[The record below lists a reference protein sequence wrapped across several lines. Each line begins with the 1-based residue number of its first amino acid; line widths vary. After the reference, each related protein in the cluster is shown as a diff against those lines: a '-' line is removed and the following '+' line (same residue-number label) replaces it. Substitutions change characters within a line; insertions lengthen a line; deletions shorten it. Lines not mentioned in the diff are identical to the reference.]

1 VFKLFLI
8 LGIDVQNPKTMKVI
22 IYLLLIFS
30 TGILGAQNDEK
41 EEVKKTV
48 EIFFDGFHNQDST
61 LIKSATSS
69 AIIMQTIGRDKEGTS
84 VVKTSDFNN
93 FLKSIVSIPDTTKF
107 REKLL
112 SYQIQ
117 IDGSMANAWTPYE
130 FWVNDT
136 LSHCGVNSFQ
146 LHKQDGI
153 WKIIYIIDTRRRE
166 HCN

>member
-1 VFKLFLI
+1 MRVFI
-8 LGIDVQNPKTMKVI
+8 C
-22 IYLLLIFS
+22 LLLIFS
-30 TGILGAQNDEK
+30 SGLLNAQNNEK
-41 EEVKKTV
+41 EEVKKAV
-48 EIFFDGFHNQDST
+48 EMFFNGFHNQDSV
-61 LIKSATSS
+61 LIKSTTSPG
-69 AIIMQTIGRDKEGTS
+69 IIMQTIGRDKEGAS

-117 IDGSMANAWTPYE
+117 VDGSMANAWTPYE
-130 FWVNDT
+130 FWINDK

-146 LHKQDGI
+146 LHKQDGA

-166 HCN
+166 DCD

>member
-1 VFKLFLI
+1 MRILI
-8 LGIDVQNPKTMKVI
+8 C
-22 IYLLLIFS
+22 LLLIFS
-30 TGILGAQNDEK
+30 SCGLNAQNNEK
-41 EEVKKTV
+41 EEVKKAV

-61 LIKSATSS
+61 LIKRSTSP
-69 AIIMQTIGRDKEGTS
+69 AIIMQTIGRDKGGAS
-84 VVKTSDFNN
+84 VVKTSDFSN
-93 FLKSIVSIPDTTKF
+93 FLKSIVSIPDTTNF

-130 FWVNDT
+130 FWINDT

-146 LHKQDGI
+146 LHKQDGV

-166 HCN
+166 DCN

>member
-1 VFKLFLI
+1 MRILI
-8 LGIDVQNPKTMKVI
+8 C
-22 IYLLLIFS
+22 LLLICS
-30 TGILGAQNDEK
+30 SCGINAQNNEK
-41 EEVKKTV
+41 EEVKKAV

-61 LIKSATSS
+61 LIKRSTSP
-69 AIIMQTIGRDKEGTS
+69 AIIMQTIGRDKGGAS
-84 VVKTSDFNN
+84 VVKTSDFSN
-93 FLKSIVSIPDTTKF
+93 FLKSIVSIPDTTNF

-130 FWVNDT
+130 FWINDT

-146 LHKQDGI
+146 LHKQDGV

-166 HCN
+166 DCD

>member
-1 VFKLFLI
+1 MRILI
-8 LGIDVQNPKTMKVI
+8 C
-22 IYLLLIFS
+22 LLLIFS
-30 TGILGAQNDEK
+30 SFGINAQNNEK
-41 EEVKKTV
+41 EEVKKAV

-61 LIKSATSS
+61 LIKRSTSP
-69 AIIMQTIGRDKEGTS
+69 AIIMQTIARDKGGAS
-84 VVKTSDFNN
+84 VVKTSDFSN
-93 FLKSIVSIPDTTKF
+93 FLKSIVSIPDTTNF

-130 FWVNDT
+130 FWINDT

-146 LHKQDGI
+146 LHKQDGV

-166 HCN
+166 DCD